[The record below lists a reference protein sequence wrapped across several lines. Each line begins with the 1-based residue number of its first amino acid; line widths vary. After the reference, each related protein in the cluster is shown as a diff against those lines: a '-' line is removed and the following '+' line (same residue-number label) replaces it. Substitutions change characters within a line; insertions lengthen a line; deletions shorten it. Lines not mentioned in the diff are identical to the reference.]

1 MMRQDE
7 AVHGGG
13 WPAYFDPMP
22 GGGLGLPSSSP
33 ADSDCLIASKTA
45 QLARTIETE
54 IIPRLMLVHRSYPKC
69 ADSED
74 RDLVPPREQV
84 AEFARLVLERELKVS
99 SAYIGALRARGSS
112 IEVLLLHLLAPTARL
127 LGDLW
132 KEDLCSFGEV
142 TVGLSRLQQLLR
154 ELSSPFENEIEH
166 VEHGRR
172 AMLAAAPGEQHTFG
186 ITVVEEFLRRAGWD
200 VWSEPSPARGEL
212 VGVVRGQWFDVV
224 GLSLSCD
231 LLFDDLGSTIDTLR
245 RASLNRAVRVMVGGR
260 LFIDHPE
267 LVLRIGADATAVDGR
282 DAVQRSRHLVDMTSR
297 LC

>member
-1 MMRQDE
+1 M
-7 AVHGGG
+7 
-13 WPAYFDPMP
+13 
-22 GGGLGLPSSSP
+22 
-33 ADSDCLIASKTA
+33 
-45 QLARTIETE
+45 
-54 IIPRLMLVHRSYPKC
+54 
-69 ADSED
+69 
-74 RDLVPPREQV
+74 
-84 AEFARLVLERELKVS
+84 
-99 SAYIGALRARGSS
+99 RARGSS

-166 VEHGRR
+166 VDHGRR

-186 ITVVEEFLRRAGWD
+186 ITVVEEFLRRGGWD

-224 GLSLSCD
+224 GLSLSSD
-231 LLFDDLGSTIDTLR
+231 ILFDDLGSTIDTLR

-267 LVLRIGADATAVDGR
+267 LVLRVGADATAVDGR
-282 DAVQRSRHLVDMTSR
+282 DAVHRSRHLVDMTSR

>member
-1 MMRQDE
+1 MGRQDE
-7 AVHGGG
+7 AVHRGSR
-13 WPAYFDPMP
+13 PTFFDPISA
-22 GGGLGLPSSSP
+22 GGLRRASFLPTDQEP
-33 ADSDCLIASKTA
+33 VIASKTG
-45 QLARTIETE
+45 QLAHTIETE
-54 IIPRLMLVHRSYPKC
+54 IIPRLMLVHRSYPRC
-69 ADSED
+69 GDPED
-74 RDLVPPREQV
+74 RDLVPSREQV
-84 AEFARLVLERELKVS
+84 AEFARLVLDRDLMVS

-154 ELSSPFENEIEH
+154 ELSSPFENEIEP
-166 VEHGRR
+166 VEHGLR
-172 AMLAAAPGEQHTFG
+172 AMLATAPGEQHSFG

-200 VWSEPSPARGEL
+200 VWNEPAAANREM
-212 VGVVRGQWFDVV
+212 VAVVRGQWFDVV

-245 RASLNRAVRVMVGGR
+245 RASLNRSVRVMVGGR
-260 LFIDHPE
+260 LFLDHPE
-267 LVLRIGADATAVDGR
+267 LVARVGADATAVDGR
-282 DAVQRSRHLVDMTSR
+282 DAVQRSRHLVDTTSR